1 MCVDYLSVEGLDSVD
16 AMRGAQPPYEHPH
29 EHPPPCCVPQI
40 KRWREASAAAGIDVL
55 STNPFARFRL
65 PPQRAAFFEAVKK
78 YPPGAQEITVALVH
92 RAMATY
98 PMAKG
103 LADEREG
110 IISTYHHGMCSDELY
125 NNFKRTEDMINRE
138 VQEVQFAADEINPG
152 WGRSIWAEV
161 AQHHRQIMAR
171 RQAEMMQANKRAEIE
186 RQVKLARNKQKNT
199 QANSAQEAA
208 KAERDAER
216 AAAQLLKEEEASSK
230 KATPTATKSGGKK
243 KKKR

>member
-125 NNFKRTEDMINRE
+125 NNFKRTE
-138 VQEVQFAADEINPG
+138 
-152 WGRSIWAEV
+152 
-161 AQHHRQIMAR
+161 
-171 RQAEMMQANKRAEIE
+171 
-186 RQVKLARNKQKNT
+186 
-199 QANSAQEAA
+199 
-208 KAERDAER
+208 
-216 AAAQLLKEEEASSK
+216 
-230 KATPTATKSGGKK
+230 
-243 KKKR
+243 